1 MISFSKRWTTFVKSR
16 FGGIWCGFNMIEV
29 VFSGI
34 FQVKCQA
41 LAACICGAVP
51 WAASDRPLFTSHVW
65 TLLVEACQVV
75 TGLYDVWAPNSFSA
89 RFFFHFGN
97 FLIYHLRCDCEK
109 WQVFSNQ
116 ASTAWQLQL
125 GFVCSILIANDSNSF
140 LQVKNAEVT
149 SSIYLYNICHYFFQW
164 NGNYN
169 SFTSI
174 IVVIVRPCWRPQ
186 DPAMPSSIFTTLLK
200 GLFARATL
208 FGFFLHRN
216 LPEKLPRRVRRP
228 ICGRLTRNKT
238 LPSWLSHLW
247 RLSLPLSSSSSMRKG
262 SRITSGCSTGC
273 IRTTPL
279 CRWKI
284 SKARHLARQ
293 LPGWD

>member
-1 MISFSKRWTTFVKSR
+1 MLAHSRCLFNWAERWLK
-16 FGGIWCGFNMIEV
+16 MIEDDDLLFKEV
-29 VFSGI
+29 NNIRKIKVRPDLIWFEHGWSWFFRVF
-34 FQVKCQA
+34 
-41 LAACICGAVP
+41 LACICGAVP
-51 WAASDRPLFTSHVW
+51 WAALDRPLFTSHVW
-65 TLLVEACQVV
+65 TLLVETCQVV
-75 TGLYDVWAPNSFSA
+75 TGLYDVWVPNSFGA

-174 IVVIVRPCWRPQ
+174 IVVILRPYWRHPG
-186 DPAMPSSIFTTLLK
+186 PSNAVFHS
-200 GLFARATL
+200 
-208 FGFFLHRN
+208 LHII
-216 LPEKLPRRVRRP
+216 ERP
-228 ICGRLTRNKT
+228 LCQGHSFWF
-238 LPSWLSHLW
+238 LPSQE
-247 RLSLPLSSSSSMRKG
+247 PARKV
-262 SRITSGCSTGC
+262 
-273 IRTTPL
+273 P
-279 CRWKI
+279 
-284 SKARHLARQ
+284 
-293 LPGWD
+293 